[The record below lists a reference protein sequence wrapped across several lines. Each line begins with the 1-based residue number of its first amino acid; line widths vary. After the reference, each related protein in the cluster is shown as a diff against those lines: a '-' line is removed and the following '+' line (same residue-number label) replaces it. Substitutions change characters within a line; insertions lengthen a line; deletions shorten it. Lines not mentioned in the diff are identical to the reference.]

1 MSGDDERALAHDTP
15 DEPEEPP
22 PLLGSWQRL
31 YALVVFELLFTAALL
46 YALARWAA

>member
-1 MSGDDERALAHDTP
+1 VSDKTLLNEP
-15 DEPEEPP
+15 EPEEPP

-31 YALVVFELLFTAALL
+31 YALVIIELLVCSALL

>member
-1 MSGDDERALAHDTP
+1 VSDEARPNAPET
-15 DEPEEPP
+15 EEPP

-31 YALVVFELLFTAALL
+31 YTLVIVELLLCAALL

>member
-1 MSGDDERALAHDTP
+1 VSGDDDRSLAQDAA

-31 YALVVFELLFTAALL
+31 YALVVFELLVTAALL

>member
-1 MSGDDERALAHDTP
+1 VSGDDERTLAHDAA
-15 DEPEEPP
+15 DEPDEPP

-31 YALVVFELLFTAALL
+31 YALVVVELLLSAALL